1 MNFTGIRFTKI
12 KQEIET
18 FLTDE
23 YNKANLLFSA
33 ASPYGQIL
41 SVLENLHQLSFLYLK
56 NTINNFDLSLPNSM
70 NERVIRN
77 AAIFA
82 GHIPTRSI
90 SATGTLQLT
99 IKSAVDIETEIKGAR
114 ITISNRLGLKNKSNG
129 LEYAVNLGKDRVT
142 HKVTPNYSFFMSV
155 IQGTWK
161 VSRNTGSGKPLQ
173 TFEVVELGLREIENF
188 NVEVLVNGEYWTLKR
203 HMYDMIPEEKAVI
216 VRTGFNG
223 GINVIFGNGSFGMM
237 PILGSEIVI
246 NYLVTDG
253 GDGNIFSRSFN
264 DWTFVGQ
271 LTDSTGN
278 TIDAEK
284 TFDVSIYTDINFGAA
299 GESFLFTK
307 QMLPMVSNNAVLA
320 LPQHFIYEIKKLGV
334 FSHVNAYE
342 KSGTIFITATP
353 NVNLFKS
360 QGANYFT
367 VDIDAFSLD
376 AYEKS
381 KIDRYLRAGGS
392 IMLTKKYKITSPD
405 LSYYAINVFV
415 IPYSDATDESVNA
428 EILSRISDYFISL
441 TKTDRIPKADII
453 RKLSFI
459 KDVHSVDIQFVCK
472 KNEDYHKQGMANWNN
487 QANQMNP
494 NVTTPNQPTDYSPS
508 ATIGID
514 PTLGDIIFEPNEI
527 PLIRGGWTD
536 RNDTFFSDDIESGS
550 MKAVNIFRKGS
561 VDAKN
566 RPR

>member
-1 MNFTGIRFTKI
+1 MDFTGIRFSKI

-41 SVLENLHQLSFLYLK
+41 AVLENLHQLSFLYLK

-99 IKSAVDIETEIKGAR
+99 LKSGVDIETEIKGAR
-114 ITISNRLGLKNKSNG
+114 ITIENRLALKNKSNG

-142 HKVTPNYSFFMSV
+142 HKITPNYSFFLSI

-173 TFEVVELGLREIENF
+173 TFEIVEIGLSDIENF
-188 NVEVLVNGEYWTLKR
+188 NVEVLVNGEYWTNKR
-203 HMYDMIPEEKAVI
+203 HMYDMLPDEKSVV
-216 VRTGFNG
+216 VRSGFNG
-223 GINVIFGNGSFGMM
+223 GINVIFGNGNFGMM
-237 PILGSEIVI
+237 PPLGSEIVI

-253 GDGNIFSRSFN
+253 PDGNIFSRSFN
-264 DWTFVGQ
+264 DWSFIGQ
-271 LTDSTGN
+271 LTDRNGN
-278 TIDAEK
+278 SVDGEK
-284 TFDVSIYTDINFGAA
+284 TFDISIYTDINFGAG

-381 KIDRYLRAGGS
+381 KIDRYLRSGGQ

-428 EILSRISDYFISL
+428 EILSRISDYFLSL

-459 KDVHSVDIQFVCK
+459 KDIHSVDIQFVCK
-472 KNEDYHKQGMANWNN
+472 KNEDYHKQGIVNWNN
-487 QANQMNP
+487 QTNQMNP

-527 PLIRGGWTD
+527 PLIRGGWND
-536 RNDTFFSDDIESGS
+536 RNDTFYSDDIESSS

>member
-1 MNFTGIRFTKI
+1 MQFTGIRFSKI
-12 KQEIET
+12 KEEIET
-18 FLTDE
+18 FLREE

-56 NTINNFDLSLPNSM
+56 NSINQFDLSLPNSM
-70 NERVIRN
+70 NERVIKN

-99 IKSAVDIETEIKGAR
+99 LKPAVDLENEIVGAR
-114 ITISNRLGLKNKSNG
+114 VTIPNRLAIKNKTNG
-129 LEYAVNLGKDRVT
+129 LEYALNLGKDRVT
-142 HKVTPNYSFFMSV
+142 HKVTPNYSFFVSI

-161 VSRNTGSGKPLQ
+161 FSRNTGSGKPLQ
-173 TFEVVELGLREIENF
+173 TFEIVELGLRDIENF
-188 NVEVLVNGEYWTLKR
+188 NVEVIVNGEYWTLKR
-203 HMYDMIPEEKAVI
+203 HMYDMIPDEKAVV

-223 GINVIFGNGSFGMM
+223 GINVVFGNGGFGMM
-237 PILGSEIVI
+237 PPLGAEIVI

-253 GDGNIFSRSFN
+253 ADGNIFRRTFN

-271 LTDSTGN
+271 MTDASGN

-284 TFDVSIYTDINFGAA
+284 TFDVSIYTDINFGAG
-299 GESFLFTK
+299 GETFAFTK
-307 QMLPMVSNNAVLA
+307 QMLPLVSNNAVLA
-320 LPQHFIYEIKKLGV
+320 LPQHFVYEIKKLGV
-334 FSHVNAYE
+334 FSHINAYE
-342 KSGTIFITATP
+342 RSGTIFITATP

-360 QGANYFT
+360 QSANYFT
-367 VDIDAFSLD
+367 VDIGAFTLD
-376 AYEKS
+376 QYEKS

-392 IMLTKKYKITSPD
+392 IMLTKKYKIVSPE

-428 EILSRISDYFISL
+428 EILSRISDYFLSLMKTERIS
-441 TKTDRIPKADII
+441 KADLI

-459 KDVHSVDIQFVCK
+459 KDVHSIDIQFVCK
-472 KNEDYHKQGMANWNN
+472 KNEDYHRQGMANWNN
-487 QANQMNP
+487 QLNQMNP
-494 NVTTPNQPTDYSPS
+494 NATSPNQPLDYSPN

-514 PTLGDIIFEPNEI
+514 PTLGDIMFEPTEI
-527 PLIRGGWTD
+527 PVIRGGWYD
-536 RNDTFFSDDIESGS
+536 RNETFYSDDIESNN